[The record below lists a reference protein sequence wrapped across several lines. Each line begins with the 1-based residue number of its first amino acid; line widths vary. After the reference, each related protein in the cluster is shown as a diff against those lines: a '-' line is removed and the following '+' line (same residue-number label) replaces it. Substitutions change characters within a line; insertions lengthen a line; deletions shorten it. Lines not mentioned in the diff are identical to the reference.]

1 MSTPAIRKV
10 DPWWRVLAAG
20 LLCLVSVLTAPAQHR
35 HFMDRLR
42 GSEQRPGAY
51 GGVESEQR
59 WNLAVT
65 FSAQRSKTVSGTNG
79 NFLMTGIGGNLY
91 YNAWQGLGPVLDL
104 YFLRAPNIAPHIDLS
119 EYTYLGGL
127 RYTLGAGS
135 ASRAPKRLQVFAEGL
150 GGRVQAFNSLFPG
163 SSNSGVV
170 KDATD
175 LAIEGG
181 AGVDW
186 RVGRKIGFRVIQADF
201 VQTYLPNGQL
211 NIQRDVRVSSGFS
224 AHF

>member
-1 MSTPAIRKV
+1 MRRHSIQPIAL
-10 DPWWRVLAAG
+10 WWQVLAAA
-20 LLCLVSVLTAPAQHR
+20 LLCLTSVTAVSAQHR
-35 HFMDRLR
+35 RFLDRLR
-42 GSEQRPGAY
+42 GSEQRPGAH

-59 WNLAVT
+59 WDVAVT
-65 FSAQRSKTVSGTNG
+65 FSAQRSKTVTGTDG
-79 NFLMTGIGGNLY
+79 TFLMTGIGGNVY
-91 YNAWQGLGPVLDL
+91 YNAFHGLGPVADL
-104 YFLRAPNIAPHIDLS
+104 YFLRAANIAPHIDLS

-127 RYTLGAGS
+127 RYTLGTGS
-135 ASRAPKRLQVFAEGL
+135 PSRAPKRLQVFAEGL

-163 SSNSGVV
+163 SSGSGVV
-170 KDATD
+170 KNATN